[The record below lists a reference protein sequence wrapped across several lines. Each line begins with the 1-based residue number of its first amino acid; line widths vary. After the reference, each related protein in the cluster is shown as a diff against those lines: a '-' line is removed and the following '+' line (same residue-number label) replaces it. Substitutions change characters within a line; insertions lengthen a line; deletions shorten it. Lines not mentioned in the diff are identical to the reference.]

1 MEGLLGSLLY
11 FGIAI
16 LVIVVAARFSTHDL
30 LVWMLASV
38 GVAVSL
44 AVVYFMWVF

>member
-1 MEGLLGSLLY
+1 MEGILGSLFY

-16 LVIVVAARFSTHDL
+16 LVLVVATLASTHDL

-38 GVAVSL
+38 AVSL
-44 AVVYFMWVF
+44 AVVYFIVA